1 MKVLVIGSVYPRFQE
16 DAEVPWLRTSISHL
30 KKAGVEIQVLAPSY
44 KGLKSHNID
53 GTHVNR
59 FRYAPANW
67 EILTHEEGAPSKMA
81 SKPWLQ
87 LLAIPYIIN
96 GFIQCLRICRKWRPD
111 VIHAHWPFPHAYIA
125 LGAAKLFRIPLV
137 LNFHGAEL
145 LLIRKKKWVK
155 PLLKFAIGQAQAV
168 FANSSFTASKIK
180 ALRDVNVEWSP
191 YGTTLEERR
200 GARDERRQLNKAS
213 VAPNVVGH
221 DQADQL
227 GLERSDNPKTKEG
240 ESLPLASAANA
251 ASATPSSGDN
261 RIKRESRPTKL
272 GMIEPNCWDSVPT
285 PQLPVPHPVN
295 GKFKILFVGRHIE
308 RKGIRYLIE
317 AAKYLPTDK
326 FEIRIVGGGDLTEQL
341 KQQAALLDE
350 RRETKDERDV
360 ILNEREDNLKRRE
373 SQPCLHG
380 YDRASKVGAT
390 PHPVNFSGVEGSPAS
405 IIFTGKLSPEAL
417 ANEYKTANVFVLPAI
432 VDSKG
437 DTEGLGV
444 VLIEAM
450 ELGLPIVAS
459 NVGGIPDVVIDGE
472 SGILVPEKDPVALAN
487 AFKRL
492 EANPAL
498 IENLLAG
505 ARKRIDECFTWDGII
520 ERQIEVYKRV
530 VDSRK

>member
-1 MKVLVIGSVYPRFQE
+1 MKALVIGSVYPRFPE
-16 DAEVPWLRTSISHL
+16 DAEVPWLRTSIAHL

-44 KGLKSHNID
+44 KGLKSHDID

-96 GFIQCLRICRKWRPD
+96 GFIQCLRICRKWKPD

-125 LGAAKLFRIPLV
+125 LGAAKLFKIPLV

-155 PLLKFAIGQAQAV
+155 PLLKFAIGQAQAI

-180 ALRDVNVEWSP
+180 AIRNVNVEWSP
-191 YGTTLEERR
+191 YGTTLETK
-200 GARDERRQLNKAS
+200 DESNNSVILNE
-213 VAPNVVGH
+213 VN
-221 DQADQL
+221 D
-227 GLERSDNPKTKEG
+227 
-240 ESLPLASAANA
+240 
-251 ASATPSSGDN
+251 
-261 RIKRESRPTKL
+261 
-272 GMIEPNCWDSVPT
+272 
-285 PQLPVPHPVN
+285 PVTVSPHAVN

-308 RKGIRYLIE
+308 RKGICYLIE
-317 AAKYLPTDK
+317 AAKYLPKDK
-326 FEIRIVGGGDLTEQL
+326 FEIRIVGVGDLTEQL
-341 KQQAALLDE
+341 KKQAEAVGS
-350 RRETKDERDV
+350 TKLEVSSNATPLQNVTPDSFRGQHEQSV
-360 ILNEREDNLKRRE
+360 ILN
-373 SQPCLHG
+373 
-380 YDRASKVGAT
+380 KVKD
-390 PHPVNFSGVEGSPAS
+390 PVNSNEVEGSPAS
-405 IIFTGKLSPEAL
+405 IIFTGKLSPEDL

-472 SGILVPEKDPVALAN
+472 SGILVPEKDPVALAD

-492 EANPAL
+492 ASDSSLVEK
-498 IENLLAG
+498 LLAG

-520 ERQIEVYKRV
+520 ERQVEVYKRV
-530 VDSRK
+530 VGG

>member
-16 DAEVPWLRTSISHL
+16 DAEVPWLRTSVAHL
-30 KKAGVEIQVLAPSY
+30 KKAGIEIQVLAPAY
-44 KGLKSHNID
+44 KGLKSHDID

-96 GFIQCLRICRKWRPD
+96 GFFQCIRICRKWRPD

-155 PLLKFAIGQAQAV
+155 PLLKFAIGQAQAI
-168 FANSSFTASKIK
+168 FANSSFTAGKIK
-180 ALRDVNVEWSP
+180 ALRNVDVEWSP
-191 YGTTLEERR
+191 YGTTLETNKDESNASCHPER
-200 GARDERRQLNKAS
+200 
-213 VAPNVVGH
+213 NVVKSK
-221 DQADQL
+221 D
-227 GLERSDNPKTKEG
+227 PVT
-240 ESLPLASAANA
+240 
-251 ASATPSSGDN
+251 
-261 RIKRESRPTKL
+261 I
-272 GMIEPNCWDSVPT
+272 
-285 PQLPVPHPVN
+285 VPHPVN

-308 RKGIRYLIE
+308 RKGICYLIE
-317 AAKYLPTDK
+317 AAKYLPRDK
-326 FEIRIVGGGDLTEQL
+326 FEIRIVGVGDLTEQL

-350 RRETKDERDV
+350 RQKTKDERDV
-360 ILNEREDNLKRRE
+360 ILSE
-373 SQPCLHG
+373 S
-380 YDRASKVGAT
+380 
-390 PHPVNFSGVEGSPAS
+390 EGSSQGNQPAD
-405 IIFTGKLSPEAL
+405 IIFTGKLSPEDL

-432 VDSKG
+432 VDHKG

-459 NVGGIPDVVIDGE
+459 NVGGIPDVVVDGK
-472 SGILVPEKDPVALAN
+472 SGILVPEKDPVALAD

-492 EANPAL
+492 EADATL
-498 IENLLAG
+498 IQKLLAG
-505 ARKRIDECFTWDGII
+505 ARKRIEECFTWDGII
-520 ERQIEVYKRV
+520 ERQIEVYKRLQQ
-530 VDSRK
+530 

>member
-1 MKVLVIGSVYPRFQE
+1 M
-16 DAEVPWLRTSISHL
+16 
-30 KKAGVEIQVLAPSY
+30 
-44 KGLKSHNID
+44 
-53 GTHVNR
+53 NR

-96 GFIQCLRICRKWRPD
+96 GFIQCLRICRKWKPD

-125 LGAAKLFRIPLV
+125 LGAAKLFKIPLV

-155 PLLKFAIGQAQAV
+155 PLLKFAIGQAQAI

-180 ALRDVNVEWSP
+180 AIRNVNVEWSP
-191 YGTTLEERR
+191 YGTTLETK
-200 GARDERRQLNKAS
+200 DESNNSVILNE
-213 VAPNVVGH
+213 VN
-221 DQADQL
+221 D
-227 GLERSDNPKTKEG
+227 
-240 ESLPLASAANA
+240 
-251 ASATPSSGDN
+251 
-261 RIKRESRPTKL
+261 
-272 GMIEPNCWDSVPT
+272 
-285 PQLPVPHPVN
+285 PVTVSPHAVN

-308 RKGIRYLIE
+308 RKGICYLIE
-317 AAKYLPTDK
+317 AAKYLPKDK
-326 FEIRIVGGGDLTEQL
+326 FEIRIVGVGDLTEQL
-341 KQQAALLDE
+341 KKQAEAVGS
-350 RRETKDERDV
+350 TKLEVSSNATPLQNVTPDSFRGQHEQSV
-360 ILNEREDNLKRRE
+360 ILN
-373 SQPCLHG
+373 
-380 YDRASKVGAT
+380 KVKD
-390 PHPVNFSGVEGSPAS
+390 PVNSNEVEGSPAS
-405 IIFTGKLSPEAL
+405 IIFTGKLSPEDL

-472 SGILVPEKDPVALAN
+472 SGILVPEKDPVALAD

-492 EANPAL
+492 ASDSSLVEK
-498 IENLLAG
+498 LLAG

-520 ERQIEVYKRV
+520 ERQVEVYKRV
-530 VDSRK
+530 VGG

>member
-16 DAEVPWLRTSISHL
+16 DAEVPWLRTSVAHL
-30 KKAGVEIQVLAPSY
+30 KKAGVEIQVLAPAY
-44 KGLKSHNID
+44 KGLKSHDID

-96 GFIQCLRICRKWRPD
+96 GFFQCIRICRKWHPD

-125 LGAAKLFRIPLV
+125 LGAAKLFKIPLV

-155 PLLKFAIGQAQAV
+155 PLLKFVIGQSHAI

-180 ALRDVNVEWSP
+180 ALRNVNVEWSP
-191 YGTTLEERR
+191 YGTTLETSRLQGECRNGKFICR
-200 GARDERRQLNKAS
+200 YDRTAAPDAEGVKDERRETN
-213 VAPNVVGH
+213 
-221 DQADQL
+221 
-227 GLERSDNPKTKEG
+227 EG

-251 ASATPSSGDN
+251 ASATPSSGD
-261 RIKRESRPTKL
+261 
-272 GMIEPNCWDSVPT
+272 T
-285 PQLPVPHPVN
+285 PQLPVPHPVIN
-295 GKFKILFVGRHIE
+295 KFKILFVGRHIE
-308 RKGIRYLIE
+308 RKGICYLIE
-317 AAKYLPTDK
+317 AAKYLPADQ
-326 FEIRIVGGGDLTEQL
+326 FEIRIVGVGDLTEQL
-341 KQQAALLDE
+341 KKQAKELDE
-350 RRETKDERDV
+350 RRKTKDERGSSASSPT
-360 ILNEREDNLKRRE
+360 LCHPERNVVELK
-373 SQPCLHG
+373 
-380 YDRASKVGAT
+380 D
-390 PHPVNFSGVEGSPAS
+390 PVNFSGVEGNPHGLADVPAS
-405 IIFTGKLSPEAL
+405 IIFTGKLSPEDL
-417 ANEYKTANVFVLPAI
+417 ANEYRTANVFTLPAI

-459 NVGGIPDVVIDGE
+459 NVGGIPDVVVDGE
-472 SGILVPEKDPVALAN
+472 SGILVPEKNPVALAD

-492 EANPAL
+492 AADPSLTEH
-498 IENLLAG
+498 LLAG
-505 ARKRIDECFTWDGII
+505 ARKRISECFTWDGII
-520 ERQIEVYKRV
+520 ERQIEVYKKVIRE
-530 VDSRK
+530 

>member
-44 KGLKSHNID
+44 KGLKSHDID

-125 LGAAKLFRIPLV
+125 LGAAKLFKIPLV

-168 FANSSFTASKIK
+168 FANSSFTAGKIK
-180 ALRDVNVEWSP
+180 AIRNVNVECSP
-191 YGTTLEERR
+191 YGTTLET
-200 GARDERRQLNKAS
+200 RDERRETRDDCH
-213 VAPNVVGH
+213 P
-221 DQADQL
+221 
-227 GLERSDNPKTKEG
+227 GLVPGRETKEG

-251 ASATPSSGDN
+251 ASATPSSGD
-261 RIKRESRPTKL
+261 
-272 GMIEPNCWDSVPT
+272 T
-285 PQLPVPHPVN
+285 PQLPVLHPVN
-295 GKFKILFVGRHIE
+295 SKFKILFVGRHIE

-350 RRETKDERDV
+350 RRKTKDERDV
-360 ILNEREDNLKRRE
+360 ILNEVKD
-373 SQPCLHG
+373 
-380 YDRASKVGAT
+380 
-390 PHPVNFSGVEGSPAS
+390 PVNFSGVEESPAS

-459 NVGGIPDVVIDGE
+459 NVGGIPDVVIDGQ
-472 SGILVPEKDPVALAN
+472 SGILVPEKDPVALAD

-492 EANPAL
+492 EADPTL

-520 ERQIEVYKRV
+520 ERQIEVYKRL
-530 VDSRK
+530 SRS

>member
-16 DAEVPWLRTSISHL
+16 DAEVPWLRTSVAHL
-30 KKAGVEIQVLAPSY
+30 KKAGVEIQVLAPAY
-44 KGLKSHNID
+44 KGLKSHDID

-59 FRYAPANW
+59 FRYAPASW

-96 GFIQCLRICRKWRPD
+96 GFFQCIRICRKWKPD

-155 PLLKFAIGQAQAV
+155 PLLKFAIGQAQAI
-168 FANSSFTASKIK
+168 FANSSFTAGKIK
-180 ALRDVNVEWSP
+180 ALRNVNVEWSP
-191 YGTTLEERR
+191 YGTTLEE
-200 GARDERRQLNKAS
+200 K
-213 VAPNVVGH
+213 
-221 DQADQL
+221 
-227 GLERSDNPKTKEG
+227 G
-240 ESLPLASAANA
+240 ESLPLASAASSFPAPTGNLLA
-251 ASATPSSGDN
+251 SSATPSSGDN

-285 PQLPVPHPVN
+285 PQRPVPHPVN
-295 GKFKILFVGRHIE
+295 GRFKILFVGRHIE
-308 RKGIRYLIE
+308 RKGIKYLIE
-317 AAKYLPTDK
+317 AAKYLPKDK
-326 FEIRIVGGGDLTEQL
+326 FEIRIVGVGDLTEQL
-341 KQQAALLDE
+341 HVIASEAKQSNPDSAE
-350 RRETKDERDV
+350 
-360 ILNEREDNLKRRE
+360 
-373 SQPCLHG
+373 
-380 YDRASKVGAT
+380 
-390 PHPVNFSGVEGSPAS
+390 
-405 IIFTGKLSPEAL
+405 IIFTGKLSPEDL
-417 ANEYKTANVFVLPAI
+417 ANEYRTANVFTLPAI

-459 NVGGIPDVVIDGE
+459 NVGGIPDVVIDNE
-472 SGILVPEKDPVALAN
+472 SGILVPEKDPVALAD

-492 EANPAL
+492 AADPSLTER
-498 IENLLAG
+498 LLAG
-505 ARKRIDECFTWDGII
+505 ARKRISECFTWDGII
-520 ERQIEVYKRV
+520 ERQIAVYNKV
-530 VDSRK
+530 IKK

>member
-1 MKVLVIGSVYPRFQE
+1 MKALVIGSVYPRFPE
-16 DAEVPWLRTSISHL
+16 DAEVPWLRTSIAHL

-44 KGLKSHNID
+44 KGLKSHDID

-96 GFIQCLRICRKWRPD
+96 GFIQCLRICRKWKPD
-111 VIHAHWPFPHAYIA
+111 VIHAHWPFPHAYIV
-125 LGAAKLFRIPLV
+125 LGAAKLFKIPLV

-155 PLLKFAIGQAQAV
+155 PLLKFAIGQAQAI

-180 ALRDVNVEWSP
+180 AIRNVNVEWSP
-191 YGTTLEERR
+191 YGTTLETK
-200 GARDERRQLNKAS
+200 DERRQLNKAS
-213 VAPNVVGH
+213 VATNVVGH

-251 ASATPSSGDN
+251 ASATPSSG
-261 RIKRESRPTKL
+261 
-272 GMIEPNCWDSVPT
+272 GT
-285 PQLPVPHPVN
+285 PQRPEPHPVN
-295 GKFKILFVGRHIE
+295 NKFKILFVGRHIE
-308 RKGIRYLIE
+308 RKGICYLIE
-317 AAKYLPTDK
+317 AAKYLPKDK
-326 FEIRIVGGGDLTEQL
+326 FEIRIVGVGDLTEQL
-341 KQQAALLDE
+341 KKQAEAVGSE
-350 RRETKDERDV
+350 SSV
-360 ILNEREDNLKRRE
+360 QSNLACHSGAE
-373 SQPCLHG
+373 G
-380 YDRASKVGAT
+380 DRIHEVE
-390 PHPVNFSGVEGSPAS
+390 NFDPAP
-405 IIFTGKLSPEAL
+405 IIFTGKLSPEDL
-417 ANEYKTANVFVLPAI
+417 ANEYRTANVFVLPAI

-472 SGILVPEKDPVALAN
+472 SGILVPEKDPVALAD

-492 EANPAL
+492 ASDSSLVEK
-498 IENLLAG
+498 LLAG

-520 ERQIEVYKRV
+520 ERQVEVYKRV
-530 VDSRK
+530 VGG

>member
-16 DAEVPWLRTSISHL
+16 DAEVPWLRTSIAHL
-30 KKAGVEIQVLAPSY
+30 KKAGVEIQVLAPAY
-44 KGLKSHNID
+44 KGLKSHDID

-59 FRYAPANW
+59 FRYAPARW

-96 GFIQCLRICRKWRPD
+96 GFFQCIRICRKWRPD

-125 LGAAKLFRIPLV
+125 LGAAKLFKIPLV

-155 PLLKFAIGQAQAV
+155 PLLKFAIGQAQAI
-168 FANSSFTASKIK
+168 FANSSFTAGKIK
-180 ALRDVNVEWSP
+180 ALRNVDVEWSP
-191 YGTTLEERR
+191 YGTTLET
-200 GARDERRQLNKAS
+200 RDERR
-213 VAPNVVGH
+213 
-221 DQADQL
+221 
-227 GLERSDNPKTKEG
+227 KTKEG

-251 ASATPSSGDN
+251 ASATPSSGD
-261 RIKRESRPTKL
+261 
-272 GMIEPNCWDSVPT
+272 T

-308 RKGIRYLIE
+308 RKGICYLIE
-317 AAKYLPTDK
+317 AAKYLPRDK
-326 FEIRIVGGGDLTEQL
+326 FEIRIVGVGDLTEQL
-341 KQQAALLDE
+341 KQQAEAVGSRKLE
-350 RRETKDERDV
+350 V
-360 ILNEREDNLKRRE
+360 E
-373 SQPCLHG
+373 S
-380 YDRASKVGAT
+380 
-390 PHPVNFSGVEGSPAS
+390 ESPAD
-405 IIFTGKLSPEAL
+405 IIFTGKLSPEDL
-417 ANEYKTANVFVLPAI
+417 ANEYRTANVFTLPAI
-432 VDSKG
+432 VDHKG

-459 NVGGIPDVVIDGE
+459 NVGGIPDVVVNGE

-492 EANPAL
+492 EADPTL
-498 IENLLAG
+498 IQKLLAG
-505 ARKRIDECFTWDGII
+505 ARKRIDKCFTWDGII
-520 ERQIEVYKRV
+520 ERQVEVYKKV